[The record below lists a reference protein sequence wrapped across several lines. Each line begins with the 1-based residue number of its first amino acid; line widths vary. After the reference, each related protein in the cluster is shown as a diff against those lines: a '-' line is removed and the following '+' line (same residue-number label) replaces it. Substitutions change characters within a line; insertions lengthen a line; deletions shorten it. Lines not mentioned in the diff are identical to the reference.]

1 MQPKISN
8 HISLDTLRYG
18 NLKYRVWKK
27 KQLFTK
33 EESIIGIL
41 TRSLSR
47 LENIS
52 RRTSMESQYT
62 FIGRYGRIS
71 TVRFLMGAKSIIKM
85 GTPPIMTYQILN
97 CSKTASTRD
106 YMEAHYLMP
115 NAISLGSEL
124 MRLDILLSNG
134 TDQKRDEHGIENMQR
149 KPLESGKSILAYV
162 KNVGRLIHR
171 QQAIKNFVLINAKPE
186 LEESL
191 QLIKS
196 LRPVNIVELSSLV
209 TNTTIVNFA
218 QISVGN
224 LAIGQRYKNNQNVR
238 FYISME
244 AA

>member
-1 MQPKISN
+1 
-8 HISLDTLRYG
+8 
-18 NLKYRVWKK
+18 
-27 KQLFTK
+27 
-33 EESIIGIL
+33 
-41 TRSLSR
+41 
-47 LENIS
+47 
-52 RRTSMESQYT
+52 MESQYT

-85 GTPPIMTYQILN
+85 ETPPIMTYQILN
-97 CSKTASTRD
+97 CSKIASTRD
-106 YMEAHYLMP
+106 SMGAHYLMP

-124 MRLDILLSNG
+124 MRLDILQSNG

-149 KPLESGKSILAYV
+149 EPLESGKSIQAYV

-191 QLIKS
+191 ELIKS
-196 LRPVNIVELSSLV
+196 LRPVNIVELSSLA

-218 QISVGN
+218 QIGAESSI
-224 LAIGQRYKNNQNVR
+224 IGQKSRSNQNSTI
-238 FYISME
+238 YISRE